1 MIIATVICCLKRS
14 GDERREKLAETLM
27 SLGYKLSKADAD
39 VCMKQYS
46 KPNGYPYYK
55 NMLCYVDYLIHVGFK
70 PKEDMDF

>member
-1 MIIATVICCLKRS
+1 
-14 GDERREKLAETLM
+14 M

-70 PKEDMDF
+70 PKEDMDFFNMIYQLREGFGPPE